1 MQYLLTI
8 YFDESAMGAATPE
21 QALAMTE
28 AYEAFTAEVTEAGAY
43 VGGNGLQS
51 TSTATTVRVR
61 DGEPLLT
68 DGPFAETREQL
79 AGYYLL
85 ECADLDE
92 AVRWAAKIPSATH
105 GSIEVRPIIDYEG
118 RVARA
123 KARGA
128 AASA

>member
-8 YFDESAMGAATPE
+8 YMDESAAGDATPE
-21 QALAMTE
+21 QRTQTME
-28 AYEAFTAEVTEAGAY
+28 AYNALTDELKQAGAFL
-43 VGGNGLQS
+43 GGEGLQP

-79 AGYYLL
+79 AGFYLL

-92 AVRWAAKIPSATH
+92 AVGWAGKIPTAAF
-105 GSIEVRPIIDYEG
+105 GSVEVRPVIDYEG

-123 KARGA
+123 KADGA
-128 AASA
+128 AAHA